1 MKRHCTIIHK
11 DGSIFI
17 DPVQDCRLF
26 VNGLAVLERRKLKH
40 LDRITLGHANTF
52 KLILPGHKG
61 ELYQS
66 ISRYGEFMDDRLNSD
81 SAEAKNVKIFL
92 QELQQRLDKG
102 TFAKFL
108 EKFKNTYDDVDEAN
122 DYTVFRYKKYP
133 LKSKN
138 IHFRVNVII
147 DIHNYIK
154 G

>member
-1 MKRHCTIIHK
+1 
-11 DGSIFI
+11 
-17 DPVQDCRLF
+17 
-26 VNGLAVLERRKLKH
+26 
-40 LDRITLGHANTF
+40 
-52 KLILPGHKG
+52 
-61 ELYQS
+61 
-66 ISRYGEFMDDRLNSD
+66 MDDRLNSD

-108 EKFKNTYDDVDEAN
+108 DKFKNTYDDVDEAN